1 MWCTIA
7 RRGAGVCGAPK
18 LMKPASRDGFLL
30 ASAHRAW
37 VTSGRRYLS
46 GKPSG
51 DHEEMRG
58 LPESRRPIVEEE
70 SIPAT
75 EEELAKRRAAALRR
89 WLENEMGEE
98 RAALTALLAKHG
110 VKMRGGA
117 DEARAFV
124 EELLEWKAEG
134 MIGDGERR
142 KN

>member
-1 MWCTIA
+1 MVHNRTPRRWRVPCAQA
-7 RRGAGVCGAPK
+7 RETR
-18 LMKPASRDGFLL
+18 L
-30 ASAHRAW
+30 
-37 VTSGRRYLS
+37 SGRVPVVVGS
-46 GKPSG
+46 PGVGDVGAKVPFGKPSG

-70 SIPAT
+70 SIPVT

-89 WLENEMGEE
+89 WLENEMGGGASCTH
-98 RAALTALLAKHG
+98 RASREHG

-124 EELLEWKAEG
+124 EELLEWKADG